1 MISLNPSGFACSFN
15 EAALE
20 NLSNDNGGKKEFSAN
35 RSRRGRFYNVLS
47 CLHFNEPIKTFWT
60 FTIKELQTN
69 FEVSDGYYSAQF
81 QKLLEGLTRRY
92 KRGRPNGLKNFVWV
106 SEAQERGNIHFHLVT
121 TTDFISVNYVQ
132 NYWNSLVNQDSK
144 NSVDV
149 EFIKENSIRNI
160 SGYFAK
166 YMSKSHDKNFEGK
179 GLKGRVIYCKSF
191 GYSRNFPIFEK
202 LIIHPYRLQKHF
214 PEMEKN
220 KVTKKIS
227 KEVSIDYYFLNTEK
241 VLELLKN
248 SAETMGLSKS
258 THLRQKKLQKL
269 IENF

>member
-47 CLHFNEPIKTFWT
+47 CLHFSNPIQTFWT
-60 FTIKELQTN
+60 FTIKDLQTN
-69 FEVSDGYYSAQF
+69 FETSDGYYSSLF

-92 KRGRPNGLKNFVWV
+92 QRGRPNGLKNFVWV

-121 TTDFISVNYVQ
+121 STKFISVNFVQ
-132 NYWNSLVNQDSK
+132 EYWNKLVGQKSK

-166 YMSKSHDKNFEGK
+166 YMSKSHDKNFEAK
-179 GLKGRVIYCKSF
+179 GLKGRIIFAKSF
-191 GYSRNFPIFEK
+191 GYSRNFKIFDK
-202 LIIHPYRLQKHF
+202 LTIHRNELLLEF
-214 PEMEKN
+214 PELEEK
-220 KVTKKIS
+220 KVVKKIS
-227 KEVSIDYYFLNTEK
+227 EDLSIDYYFLDNKK
-241 VLELLKN
+241 VMELIKMSNDLN
-248 SAETMGLSKS
+248 RQALGLSKS
-258 THLRQKKLQKL
+258 THLRQKK
-269 IENF
+269 IETY